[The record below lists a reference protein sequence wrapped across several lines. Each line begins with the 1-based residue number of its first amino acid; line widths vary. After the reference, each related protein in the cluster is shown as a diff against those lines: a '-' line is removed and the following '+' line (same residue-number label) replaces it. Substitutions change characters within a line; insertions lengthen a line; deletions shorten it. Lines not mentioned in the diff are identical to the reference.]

1 MGGERDY
8 MVRTQIFGDPADMG
22 DDAEV
27 SKELKDMDAAEAEA
41 AAEEKEQAEQEALNK
56 QMARRGTKG
65 LKKFV

>member
-1 MGGERDY
+1 